1 VSARVSVIGSLNMDL
16 VVRVARLPQP
26 GETVA
31 GSEVEYRT
39 GGKGANQAVAAA
51 AAGAQVRM
59 VGAVGGDPYGQRLI
73 EGLARRGV
81 DTAGVGAIDTS
92 SGIALIVV
100 DTAGQNTI
108 TIAPGANGLLTPDA
122 ALAAV
127 GNLDQTDVVLMQL
140 EVPIAVNLAVARLAR
155 ARGVRTML
163 NAAPLAHFPEP
174 DVSELLGLCDVLVVN
189 ESEAVQLL
197 GVGPDD
203 WTTAAGDILPLGPR
217 SAVITLGAD
226 GAVAATEDHQ
236 RIIQPGFKV
245 DAVDGTGAGDN
256 FCGVLAVS
264 LAADDDW
271 QRALTTA
278 CAAGALACT
287 RVGGQSRAATQVEI
301 AEFLCQQ
308 GDSDA
313 S

>member
-1 VSARVSVIGSLNMDL
+1 VSARVSVVGSLNMDL

-51 AAGAQVRM
+51 AAGARVRM

-73 EGLARRGV
+73 DGLERRGV
-81 DTAGVGAIDTS
+81 GTDDIRAIDAS

-108 TIAPGANGLLTPDA
+108 TIAPGANGSLSPDT
-122 ALAAV
+122 ALAAL
-127 GNLDQTDVVLMQL
+127 GDLDRIDIVMMQL
-140 EVPIAVNLAVARLAR
+140 EVPTAVNLAVARLAR
-155 ARGVRTML
+155 ERGVRTML
-163 NAAPLAHFPEP
+163 NAAPLDHFPRP
-174 DVSELLGLCDVLVVN
+174 DLVELLELCDVLVVN
-189 ESEAVQLL
+189 ESEARQLL
-197 GVGPDD
+197 GAALDD
-203 WTTAAGDILPLGPR
+203 WAGAAADLLSLGPAA
-217 SAVITLGAD
+217 AVITLGAD
-226 GAVAATEDHQ
+226 GAVAVTDDHQ
-236 RIIQPGFKV
+236 LIKQPGFKV
-245 DAVDGTGAGDN
+245 DAVDGTGAGDS

-264 LAADDDW
+264 LATDNDW
-271 QRALTTA
+271 QQALRTA

-287 RVGGQSRAATQVEI
+287 RVGGQSRAATQAEI
-301 AEFLCQQ
+301 ADFLRWA
-308 GDSDA
+308 GDPHA